1 MSLLVTTTVNN
12 VKVFNV
18 TPGKGI
24 PAFLSKQERKNM
36 QEAPTNKQRID
47 VLQDLTFPTLTTK
60 ARFSNDCQYFAA
72 CGCYPPMLRL
82 YDLGNTGLKVQR
94 NTDSEIVDFHFLSD
108 DYQLMALV
116 EIDRNLEFHNKGGKL
131 YKMRI
136 PRPPRCSAFDCHTPQ
151 LIVGGVGGQI
161 YRVDLQE
168 GRFRTSWDTPSFS
181 RKLISSDAFGVN
193 ALVYSPETCLTFAAD
208 GHSLSTYDARTKG
221 GIVSSMALEN
231 EGTAVAVDKTGLQIA
246 AGTSE
251 SDIILY
257 DIRSSYPLHQFTHH
271 SDLPIREIC
280 FHTSYSTHTLISA
293 DSRSIRMFRPDES
306 IASTTSKS
314 KLFCVIEPDVTI
326 NSFTVFPESGLLMVP
341 CEDMV
346 VNTFYVPE
354 LGPSPV
360 FAAFLDDLAADM
372 STNALTSSYEGLYF
386 VTKEDLERVGLD
398 LVADSSLCIPYMHG
412 FYIDKALYDK
422 AKFANTS
429 LNTPAPQSAPEVA
442 LEKTPIGTRKRVIQ
456 GKDSGRA
463 AQSSVHERRRPED
476 HVRDL
481 FGAD

>member
-12 VKVFNV
+12 VNVFNV

-36 QEAPTNKQRID
+36 QEAPTNKQRVD

-60 ARFSNDCQYFAA
+60 ARFSNDSQYFAA

-116 EIDRNLEFHNKGGKL
+116 EADRNLEFHNKGGKL

-168 GRFRTSWDTPSFS
+168 GRFRTSWDTPSLS
-181 RKLISSDAFGVN
+181 QKLISSDAFGVN

-208 GHSLSTYDARTKG
+208 GHSLSTYDARTRG
-221 GIVSSMALEN
+221 GIVSSIVLET
-231 EGTAVAVDKTGLQIA
+231 EGTAVAVDKTGLQVA

-257 DIRSSYPLHQFTHH
+257 DIRSSHPLHQFTHH
-271 SDLPIREIC
+271 SDLPIKEIH

-293 DSRSIRMFRPDES
+293 DSRSIRMFRPDEN
-306 IASTTSKS
+306 TNRS

-346 VNTFYVPE
+346 INTFYVPE

-372 STNALTSSYEGLYF
+372 STSALTSSYEGLYF
-386 VTKEDLERVGLD
+386 VTKDDLERVGLD
-398 LVADSSLCIPYMHG
+398 LVADSSICTPYMHG
-412 FYIDKALYDK
+412 FYISKALYDK
-422 AKFANTS
+422 AKLANAPPNIATS
-429 LNTPAPQSAPEVA
+429 QQTTERAP
-442 LEKTPIGTRKRVIQ
+442 EKTPIGTRKRVIQ
-456 GKDSGRA
+456 NKDSGKFT
-463 AQSSVHERRRPED
+463 QSTTQGGAED

>member
-36 QEAPTNKQRID
+36 QEAPTNKQRVD

-94 NTDSEIVDFHFLSD
+94 NTDSEIIDFHFLSD

-116 EIDRNLEFHNKGGKL
+116 EADRNLEFHNKGGKL

-136 PRPPRCSAFDCHTPQ
+136 PRPPRCSTFDCHTPQ

-168 GRFRTSWDTPSFS
+168 GRFRTSWDTPSLS
-181 RKLISSDAFGVN
+181 QKLISSDAFGVN

-208 GHSLSTYDARTKG
+208 GHSLTTYDARTKG
-221 GIVSSMALEN
+221 GVVSNIMLED

-246 AGTSE
+246 VGTCE

-257 DIRSSYPLHQFTHH
+257 DIRSSHPLHQFTHH
-271 SDLPIREIC
+271 SDLPIREIN
-280 FHTSYSTHTLISA
+280 FHTSYSTYTLISA
-293 DSRSIRMFRPDES
+293 DSRSIRMFRPEES
-306 IASTTSKS
+306 TNKS

-326 NSFTVFPESGLLMVP
+326 NSFTVFPGSGLLMVP

-346 VNTFYVPE
+346 INTFYVPD
-354 LGPSPV
+354 LGPSPA

-386 VTKEDLERVGLD
+386 VTKEDLEKVGLD

-412 FYIDKALYDK
+412 FYINKALYDK
-422 AKFANTS
+422 AKLANSVLNAPVAQATS
-429 LNTPAPQSAPEVA
+429 EITP
-442 LEKTPIGTRKRVIQ
+442 EKTPIGTRRRVIQ
-456 GKDSGRA
+456 GKDNGKFT
-463 AQSSVHERRRPED
+463 QSSKQERREED

-481 FGAD
+481 FGTD